1 MKGAALVWHQ
11 YRYDQKTFWR
21 DPTAVG
27 FTVAFP
33 LIFLFMFVTIFGNE
47 ETAFDGQRITGATY
61 YLPSILTLALIGATF
76 FNLSITLTELR
87 ESGVLKRVQATPL
100 PRWVFLAGRVV
111 TSVLVTLLLT
121 AVVLGIG
128 RMVYGVSLPG
138 RTLPGLLLALL
149 IGAATFCSLGFAL
162 SGLVPTTQAAPA
174 VVNVIALPLEFIS
187 GLFIQKGDLPDWM
200 VRVAAVFPIN
210 PLFEAMLATFT
221 PGTAAPGIAWGDL
234 AVVAAW
240 GVAGAVAAAFT
251 FRWSPRRS

>member
-1 MKGAALVWHQ
+1 VSWFALVWHQ
-11 YRYDQKTFWR
+11 FRYDQKTFWR

-33 LIFLFMFVTIFGNE
+33 LIFLFMFATIFGNAE
-47 ETAFDGQRITGATY
+47 SVVGGVRITRTTY
-61 YLPSILTLALIGATF
+61 YVPSIVTLALIGATF

-100 PRWVFLAGRVV
+100 PRWVFLAGRVI
-111 TSVLVTLLLT
+111 TSILVTLLLT

-128 RMVYGVSLPG
+128 RIVYGVALPG
-138 RTLPGLLLALL
+138 RTLPGLLLALFV
-149 IGAATFCSLGFAL
+149 GAATFCSLGFAL

-187 GLFIQKGDLPDWM
+187 GLFIPKEELPDWM
-200 VRVAAVFPIN
+200 VSVAAIFPIN
-210 PLFEAMLATFT
+210 PLFESMLATFT

-251 FRWSPRRS
+251 FRWAPRRS